1 MCKSL
6 NTFLLRVLNRFS
18 SFRFNVDIE
27 DGAPPLKLPFNKIE
41 DPWVAAQAFIHKNDL
56 PQVYLEQVANF
67 IITNANLTSLPPAGS
82 QADFA
87 DPFTGEG
94 RYIPGGSTV
103 PGAPAVNV
111 NFRER
116 SENNGN
122 INMDPFTGGDSYS
135 SGRPSTGLVKKHIP
149 YTQLTTFDVYDASK
163 ILAKL
168 KEFNGQ
174 VDDAKVDEHS
184 LTTIVGVVNGI
195 GTGIGVVIDYN
206 LCAEIIDQLFQ
217 WPNDKL
223 FPVLDV
229 IRLIVRNPEACK
241 MLYPKTLDSI
251 IKNLT
256 STPANQLMSTRA
268 LCNITIHPWGKQ
280 FVATKIH
287 DICEQIA
294 KIALGNA
301 NLQIAVATFYLNQSI
316 LQKEAPSNELCTT
329 LTIGAIKFLEWSN
342 DNESTFRAYQALGN
356 LIVYNP
362 SAVLSIIKSLDQ
374 LKNALERNRN
384 ASHEK
389 LAEISLEL
397 TEKLL

>member
-1 MCKSL
+1 
-6 NTFLLRVLNRFS
+6 
-18 SFRFNVDIE
+18 
-27 DGAPPLKLPFNKIE
+27 
-41 DPWVAAQAFIHKNDL
+41 
-56 PQVYLEQVANF
+56 
-67 IITNANLTSLPPAGS
+67 
-82 QADFA
+82 
-87 DPFTGEG
+87 
-94 RYIPGGSTV
+94 
-103 PGAPAVNV
+103 
-111 NFRER
+111 
-116 SENNGN
+116 
-122 INMDPFTGGDSYS
+122 MDPFTGGDSYS
-135 SGRPSTGLVKKHIP
+135 SGRPATGFVKKHIP

-168 KEFNGQ
+168 KEFNRQ
-174 VDDAKVDEHS
+174 LDYKVHDYG
-184 LTTIVGVVNGI
+184 LTTIVDAVNGI
-195 GTGIGVVIDYN
+195 GTGPGIIEDYN
-206 LCAEIIDQLFQ
+206 HCAEVIDQLFQ
-217 WPNDKL
+217 WPDDKL

-241 MLYPKTLDSI
+241 NLYPKTMDSI

-256 STPANQLMSTRA
+256 SPSAANQLMSTRA
-268 LCNITIHPWGKQ
+268 LSNITIHPWGKQ

-294 KIALGNA
+294 KITQGNA

-316 LQKEAPSNELCTT
+316 LQKEAPSSELCTT

-374 LKNALERNRN
+374 LKTALDRNRN
-384 ASHEK
+384 APHEK